1 MKILKKIINL
11 FTDSE
16 KNINHNNMVSVQTD
30 IKTNIIK
37 IADLCSINLTTG
49 LIEIYKPIRIVSN
62 ENISIKSDKH
72 IMLSTSKSGEI
83 ERPGYTYSIWLNSE
97 VDENENPIKTEF
109 FIDQWGNS
117 VLMEAK
123 YDNEGNLIVPEG
135 YFLPPTGNDNCN
147 H

>member
-1 MKILKKIINL
+1 MKILKELIKSIIYPKQYTTANNL
-11 FTDSE
+11 V
-16 KNINHNNMVSVQTD
+16 NIQPAFD
-30 IKTNIIK
+30 TNIIK
-37 IADLCSINLTTG
+37 IADLCSINLATG
-49 LIEIYKPIRIVSN
+49 VIEIYKPIQIVSN

-83 ERPGYTYSIWLNSE
+83 ERPGYTYSIWLNSD
-97 VDENENPIKTEF
+97 VDSKGNPIKTEF

-123 YDNEGNLIVPEG
+123 YDDEGNLVVPAG
-135 YFLPPTGNDNCN
+135 YVLPPTVNDNCN